1 MKLLWEERKHITFY
15 TLGSQRKRISQGA
28 FSSEL
33 FVLLMVERLTVT
45 KMRNETNI
53 NLGQK

>member
-45 KMRNETNI
+45 KTRNETNI